1 MIYYSPLFSEAAGCG
16 GLKLKPDVSPN
27 ENDPAPKFT
36 GALPSCSGLLN
47 TKPDGWELSVLVTGE
62 LDDDDTVELKP
73 KDAAVHAA
81 AGLKLK
87 PTTR

>member
-47 TKPDGWELSVLVTGE
+47 TKPDG
-62 LDDDDTVELKP
+62 
-73 KDAAVHAA
+73 
-81 AGLKLK
+81 
-87 PTTR
+87 